1 LISEAATAA
10 AAIVNFILAA
20 DWFHE
25 KARRSLGKGLC
36 FLA

>member
-25 KARRSLGKGLC
+25 KARSLGKGLC